1 MTINERIALVIS
13 TLRMNPNS
21 FSVAIGVN
29 STITHNILKG
39 RNAPSYD
46 VINKIALSFD
56 NINMNWLISE
66 NGEIMKSDSDFKTDQ
81 VSESGQKYRPTTKP
95 CEKCTMKDELIV
107 SLKREIETLQQFNTL
122 LNSK

>member
-1 MTINERIALVIS
+1 
-13 TLRMNPNS
+13 MNPNS

-46 VINKIALSFD
+46 VIKKIALSFD

-66 NGEIMKSDSDFKTDQ
+66 NGEIWNPDLDFLADQ
-81 VSESGQKYRPTTKP
+81 VSEPGQKYRAIAKP
-95 CEKCTMKDELIV
+95 CEKCIMKDELIV
-107 SLKREIETLQQFNTL
+107 SLKREIETLQQFNSVL
-122 LNSK
+122 KAK